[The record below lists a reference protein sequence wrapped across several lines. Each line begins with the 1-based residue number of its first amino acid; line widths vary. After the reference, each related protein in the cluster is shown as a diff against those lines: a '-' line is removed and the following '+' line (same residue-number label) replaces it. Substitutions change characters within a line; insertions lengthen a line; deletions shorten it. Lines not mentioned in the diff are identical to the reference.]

1 MPKLSKHQ
9 RPDALAAIVADQH
22 DVASRAQLARAGFD
36 RDVVRRMVRAGRW
49 QIVGLAVVLHGGDP
63 SEKQRQWA
71 AVLSAPGLAATDGRT
86 AARAYGLK
94 GFAPDVLDVVVAA
107 ATQCVAI
114 PGVRW
119 HRSQRFDEFDIAQ
132 SANPPSVK
140 RERAFVDAAAW
151 TASPRIA
158 CALLVASVQ
167 QRLVAPSL
175 LRREILAAGPLRHRS
190 DLLSVI
196 TDIEGGSD
204 SLSEIDFTTIARR
217 VGLPAPLRQSIRCG
231 PDGRRRYID
240 ADFDAFAVEVDGG
253 LHLLTL
259 NYWDDAHRQND
270 LVIGGDRILRFPSI
284 AFRVDMPGV
293 EAQLRRAGI
302 AFGLID
308 PNSRHHR

>member
-1 MPKLSKHQ
+1 MPRLSAYQ
-9 RPDALAAIVADQH
+9 RHDVLAAIGADQH
-22 DVASRAQLARAGFD
+22 DVVSRRQLASAGFD
-36 RDVVRRMVRAGRW
+36 RHVVSRQVAARRW
-49 QIVGLAVVLHGGDP
+49 QLVGLAVVLHGGELAD
-63 SEKQRQWA
+63 KQHQWA

-86 AARAYGLK
+86 AARTQGLK
-94 GFAPDVLDVVVAA
+94 GFEPEVLDVVVAA
-107 ATQCVAI
+107 KTQCVAI
-114 PGVRW
+114 AGVRW
-119 HRSQRFDEFDIAQ
+119 HRSERFDEFDIAQ
-132 SANPPSVK
+132 SANPPAVR
-140 RERAFVDAAAW
+140 RERAFVDAATW
-151 TASPRIA
+151 TTSPRIA

-167 QRLVAPSL
+167 QRLVSPSL
-175 LRREILAAGPLRHRS
+175 LRREILAAGPIRHRGH
-190 DLLSVI
+190 LLAVI
-196 TDIEGGSD
+196 TDIEGGAD

-217 VGLPAPLRQSIRCG
+217 VGLPPPLRQSVRSD

-240 ADFDAFAVEVDGG
+240 ADFDAFSVEVDGG

-308 PNSRHHR
+308 PNSPRHP